1 MKNTSRLIGAR
12 YNAAV
17 GTGAQFLV
25 TGGTGFIGRFVVR
38 NLLHNGASVRLLCR
52 DEDKARRL
60 FGERIEIVAGNL
72 LDSASCQRAC
82 RDVQTIIHLG
92 GSYRFGRRHRFELE
106 AANQCG
112 SENILQAAADRGVA
126 RFVHVSSS
134 SVLGSRNGSI
144 TERDFPGRVSRR
156 QYYRRSKWFG
166 ECAALVW
173 AQRGLP
179 VVIVNP
185 TAPLGPDDETP
196 TPTGQMV
203 LDFLEGRFPFS
214 ARTTLNILHVAELAE
229 GILAVAARGHDGER
243 YLLGHHDLSLDEF
256 LRVLAQCSGQSAPR
270 FCLPWGVIALA
281 GACGEIAGASRV
293 CWETAA
299 HARKRAFYSCQKAAD
314 ELGWRPTR
322 PLELTVRESV
332 AWFRE
337 RIAAPALPA
346 NDLSMKTDVATS

>member
-1 MKNTSRLIGAR
+1 M
-12 YNAAV
+12 

-38 NLLHNGASVRLLCR
+38 NLLHNSARVRLLCR

-60 FGERIEIVAGNL
+60 FGKQIETVSGNL
-72 LDSASCQRAC
+72 LDSTSCQRAC
-82 RDVQTIIHLG
+82 RDVQTVIHIG
-92 GSYRFGRRHRFELE
+92 GSYRFGRRYRFVLE
-106 AANQCG
+106 ATNHRG
-112 SENILQAAADRGVA
+112 SENILQAAADHRVT
-126 RFVHVSSS
+126 RFVHVSSA
-134 SVLGSRNGSI
+134 SVLESRDGPI
-144 TERDFPGRVSRR
+144 TERDVPGHISRR
-156 QYYRRSKWFG
+156 QSYRRSKWLS
-166 ECAALVW
+166 ECAALAW

-203 LDFLEGRFPFS
+203 LDFLQGRFPFS
-214 ARTTLNILHVAELAE
+214 AHTTINILHVAELAE
-229 GILAVAARGHDGER
+229 GILAAASRGRNGER
-243 YLLGHHDLSLDEF
+243 YLLGHHDLSLAAF
-256 LRVLAQCSGQSAPR
+256 LRVLAQCTGQSAPHFR
-270 FCLPWGVIALA
+270 LPWGVIALA

-299 HARKRAFYSCQKAAD
+299 HARKRAFVSCQKAAD

-332 AWFRE
+332 TWFRQ
-337 RIAAPALPA
+337 RVATPALTA
-346 NDLSMKTDVATS
+346 NDLSKTNVANS